1 MSAPKILDAVTALNT
16 TLRAALAPVPVLDGP
31 GLSESSMT
39 VYVVVGHD
47 DDPDA
52 NEAAAYRADFDSM
65 ESVARI
71 ELGSVNCYVVAQSG
85 GADLAAARVTARD
98 TVAAVDTALRADPTL
113 GGVVGRA
120 DYGASGVV
128 KQESNPDGIA
138 VLLTFTVD
146 YQVAT

>member
-1 MSAPKILDAVTALNT
+1 MTTVKVLDTLTALNT
-16 TLRAALAPVPVLDGP
+16 VLKAALSPTPVLDGP
-31 GLSESSMT
+31 GLSESSMA

-71 ELGSVNCYVVAQSG
+71 ELGSVNCYIVAQSG
-85 GADLAAARVTARD
+85 GADMATVRVTARD
-98 TVAAVDTALRADPTL
+98 TAAAVDTALRADPTL

-128 KQESNPDGIA
+128 KQESNTDGIA